1 MYALNKA
8 YFYVVEMSDYLV
20 EYPNEISGFN
30 ENYRLI
36 KI

>member
-1 MYALNKA
+1 MWWKCQL
-8 YFYVVEMSDYLV
+8 DYLV